1 MINTMLRFIIPV
13 LFLFTLISII
23 ALGFFVSLYI
33 LRFFGMIPN
42 PYLFRG
48 LAIWGIMMP
57 IIMAG
62 TMTLGG
68 VLYHPIN
75 NFFNTLS
82 GGWVIIVNF
91 LFIASIGLSLVWLI
105 VNKLGYTIPEHIV
118 GYSILILGIG
128 VSVFSFYNASRYI
141 VRHIPFSEHNLPE
154 SLYGKKI
161 ALISDVHLGMIR
173 KKSFLERITKSIMAE
188 QPDMILIPGDLIDG
202 PKIPYADFLSP
213 LGILSAPFGVYF
225 TPGNHEQYNKENALF
240 YASIPSN
247 VTTLI
252 DATHVI
258 PELNLQIVGIDYAR
272 ESIDQTKNRI
282 NQSGYTPEMPS
293 IALLHDPK
301 NMQALADSEMS
312 FVVSGHTHGG
322 QFFPASVLV
331 RLIYKQYTQG
341 FAITGTM
348 PSFTTI
354 GIGTSLSPARLETRP
369 EIIIFTI
376 EKPVQ

>member
-1 MINTMLRFIIPV
+1 MLRFITPI

-23 ALGFFVSLYI
+23 ALGFFVSLVI
-33 LRFFGMIPN
+33 LRFFGIISN

-48 LAIWGIMMP
+48 LAILGIIMP

-75 NFFNTLS
+75 NFFNMIS
-82 GGWVIIVNF
+82 GGWLIIVNF

-173 KKSFLERITKSIMAE
+173 KKSFLERITNSIIAE
-188 QPDMILIPGDLIDG
+188 QPDMILIAGDLIDG

-213 LGILSAPFGVYF
+213 LAALSVPYGVYF

-240 YASIPSN
+240 YASLPSN

-258 PELNLQIVGIDYAR
+258 PELDIQIVGIDYAR
-272 ESIDQTKNRI
+272 ESVEETKDRI
-282 NQSGYTPEMPS
+282 TRSGYTAEIPS
-293 IALLHDPK
+293 ITLLHDPK
-301 NMQALADSEMS
+301 NMQAMSDTGMS

-331 RLIYKQYTQG
+331 KLIYKQYTRG
-341 FAITGTM
+341 FAMTNNM

-354 GIGTSLSPARLETRP
+354 GIGTSLSPARLETKP

-376 EKPVQ
+376 EKPMQ

>member
-1 MINTMLRFIIPV
+1 MMDNMLRFITPI

-23 ALGFFVSLYI
+23 ALGFFISLVI
-33 LRFFGMIPN
+33 LRFFGIISN

-48 LAIWGIMMP
+48 LALLGILMP

-68 VLYHPIN
+68 VIYHPIN

-82 GGWVIIVNF
+82 GGWLTFVNF
-91 LFIASIGLSLVWLI
+91 LFIASIGLSLVWLM
-105 VNKLGYTIPEHIV
+105 VNKLGYTIPEQII
-118 GYSILILGIG
+118 GYGILFIGIG
-128 VSVFSFYNASRYI
+128 VSIFSFYNASRYV

-161 ALISDVHLGMIR
+161 ALVSDIHLGMIR

-213 LGILSAPFGVYF
+213 LGTLSAADGIYF

-252 DATHVI
+252 DATHII
-258 PELNLQIVGIDYAR
+258 PELGIQIVGIDYAR
-272 ESIDQTKNRI
+272 ESVEETKNRI
-282 NQSGYTPEMPS
+282 TRSGYTSEMPS
-293 IALLHDPK
+293 ITLLHDPK
-301 NMQALADSEMS
+301 NMQAMSDAGMS

-322 QFFPASVLV
+322 QFFPASILV
-331 RLIYKQYTQG
+331 KLIYKQYTRG
-341 FAITGTM
+341 FAVTGTM

-354 GIGTSLSPARLETRP
+354 GVGTALSPARLESRP

-376 EKPVQ
+376 EKPMQ